1 MTSYINVHLQLT
13 KDVLQAITKDRAYA
27 IRYNH
32 VEKMISIIYKN
43 VQFEALYGKKTKYIY
58 NIDYNFHSCH
68 HLILEN
74 KDHVIA
80 DLIQRLKSEFTGCK
94 IEYVE
99 TKGYD
104 GSVIE
109 RIIVIDWS

>member
-13 KDVLQAITKDRAYA
+13 KDVLQAIVKDNAY
-27 IRYNH
+27 IERYKQT
-32 VEKMISIIYKN
+32 EQILGDIYKN
-43 VQFEALYGKKTKYIY
+43 VQSNATYKKTKYIY
-58 NIDYNFHSCH
+58 NINQYWVSGQKNEL
-68 HLILEN
+68 LIDELTR
-74 KDHVIA
+74 K
-80 DLIQRLKSEFTGCK
+80 LKNEFTGCK